1 MILIALLIAL
11 AGHSKDSFPKIKC
24 SVKTQIPAGSENRK
38 KFVSEISE
46 YAKAEGYNDEELK
59 NFEKALRRYLK
70 DPRINRSYC
79 KSLLNI
85 VSPKLISK
93 QNEAHETSYQRLMT
107 PEMMKA
113 AKDFKKKYRT
123 ALKRAAEKHKIDA
136 NVVVSIL
143 AWESNFGKNMGKY
156 FVANVF
162 LTQILFIDK
171 ANKKVLP
178 KISSQKDFNLTD
190 YQNRLKRIENRA
202 KANFVA
208 LLIESEK
215 RKMDALSVRGSWAGA
230 IGIPQFMPAS
240 LKWADT
246 NRKGSVVNLLNMSD
260 AIFSVANYLRE
271 HDFAA
276 DPFKAVFAYNNDS
289 AYAEG
294 VLKLAKSLAI

>member
-1 MILIALLIAL
+1 
-11 AGHSKDSFPKIKC
+11 
-24 SVKTQIPAGSENRK
+24 
-38 KFVSEISE
+38 
-46 YAKAEGYNDEELK
+46 
-59 NFEKALRRYLK
+59 
-70 DPRINRSYC
+70 
-79 KSLLNI
+79 
-85 VSPKLISK
+85 
-93 QNEAHETSYQRLMT
+93 MT